1 MFIGADMDEAA
12 ITKQLDTALLTPEEM
27 TKYLDH
33 HKGQVRVNNLRQL
46 LEQYLS
52 RIAAMFDFCSYIGIC
67 NCQNSSLGLTALSA
81 TQCRLTGA
89 STCTNKPACASPETC

>member
-33 HKGQVRVNNLRQL
+33 HKDQV
-46 LEQYLS
+46 
-52 RIAAMFDFCSYIGIC
+52 
-67 NCQNSSLGLTALSA
+67 
-81 TQCRLTGA
+81 
-89 STCTNKPACASPETC
+89 PSPE